1 MYQRLGEEVFKRIAN
16 EFYDR
21 VYDDGEKWFT

>member
-1 MYQRLGEEVFKRIAN
+1 MYQRLGQEVFKRIAN

-21 VYDDGEKWFT
+21 VYDDQETWFT